1 MYITTNYQPD
11 YFIYSFYKTMKFAM
25 DMFTETI
32 LKVIKNTRALIG
44 TSESGDSF

>member
-11 YFIYSFYKTMKFAM
+11 YFIYSFCKTMKFVM
-25 DMFTETI
+25 DMFTETT
-32 LKVIKNTRALIG
+32 LKIIKNTCALIG